1 MDIQTLIDEYA
12 AWLKN
17 EISFQQVGEYYEITA
32 PYLDSAND
40 YLQIYVRQEG
50 DEILFSD
57 DGMTIRNLEMNGF
70 QFTPMRTKY
79 LKRVLMQYGVSEHQG
94 ELVAKA
100 PRKEFAQKKHLFIQ
114 AMLRVDDMFALSKP
128 KVASLFLDDVQD
140 FFSEKGIYCAENV
153 QFTGTSGFSHNYDF
167 LFQRN
172 RTQPERLCQAVN
184 NPNKSSMG
192 NILFAWNDT
201 KPARRSDS
209 QLIVILNDQ
218 NGIAKGI
225 EDAFERYDANV
236 VRWSERDKTE
246 NLSLLSAS

>member
-12 AWLKN
+12 AWLRS
-17 EISFQQVGEYYEITA
+17 EITFQQVGEYYEITA

-70 QFTPMRTKY
+70 QFTTMRTKY
-79 LKRVLMQYGVSEHQG
+79 LKRILMQYGVSEHRG

-100 PRKEFAQKKHLFIQ
+100 PRKDFAP
-114 AMLRVDDMFALSKP
+114 KP

-153 QFTGTSGFSHNYDF
+153 QFTGMSGFSHNYDF

-201 KPARRSDS
+201 KPARRVDS

-225 EDAFERYDANV
+225 EDAFGRYDAKV
-236 VRWSERDKTE
+236 VRWSERDKAE

>member
-12 AWLKN
+12 AWLRS
-17 EISFQQVGEYYEITA
+17 EITFQQVGEYYEITA

-79 LKRVLMQYGVSEHQG
+79 LKRILMQYGVSEHQG

-100 PRKEFAQKKHLFIQ
+100 PRKDFAQKKHLFIQ

-153 QFTGTSGFSHNYDF
+153 QFTGMSGFSHNYDF

-172 RTQPERLCQAVN
+172 RT
-184 NPNKSSMG
+184 
-192 NILFAWNDT
+192 
-201 KPARRSDS
+201 PARRVDS

-225 EDAFERYDANV
+225 EDAFGRYDAKV
-236 VRWSERDKTE
+236 VRWSERDKAE